1 MMRSTLPILSC
12 AIALALSG
20 QALAAGGASERAL
33 TLVGANPK
41 AVHATSADRFQAR
54 DVIVDADGSEHVRM
68 DRTYGGL
75 PVIGGDVVVHSR
87 GGLLTSATQ
96 TLRAPLRVA
105 LKPTLSADDAVVAAG
120 AQFGSNFT
128 GRPSATLSVYARGAT
143 PELVWDVRMTGF
155 EADGVERDMSYLV
168 SARDGRIVDRWSNI
182 DNFIPRHPR
191 TPPASPT
198 PCTGTAAVGTGKTLY
213 SGNVSLNTTSCAG
226 YELQDMS
233 RGKATTIDLLNAT
246 SGGASFKDADN
257 IWGNNTKADRAT
269 AGADAHYGVAKAFD
283 YFKLVHGRN
292 GIAGDGK
299 GAQARVHYGNSYVN
313 ASWSDTCFC
322 INFGDGNATYSP
334 LVSLDIAG
342 HELTHG
348 LTNKTAKLAKTG
360 EAGGLGESTSDIF
373 GSMVEFYAANANDP
387 GDFTIGEK
395 VVVAGGLGAL
405 RYMFKPSRD
414 AASADCWTSSLYLK
428 NSHYTSGVGNHFFY
442 LLSQGAVS
450 PAGYG
455 YTPAQL
461 VCAGPTTLVAIG
473 RQKAEKIWY
482 RALTVYMVSTTNYA
496 GARVATLNAAKDLYG
511 LNSTEYK
518 AVAAAWTAVA
528 VN

>member
-1 MMRSTLPILSC
+1 MTRTAFPVLAT

-20 QALAAGGASERAL
+20 QALAASGAGERAL
-33 TLVGANPK
+33 ALVGAHPE
-41 AVHATSADRFQAR
+41 AVHATRADRFVAR

-87 GGLLTSATQ
+87 GGRMTSASLSLGAPMRLA
-96 TLRAPLRVA
+96 LR
-105 LKPTLSADDAVVAAG
+105 PTLSAEDALVAAG
-120 AQFGSNFT
+120 VEFGSNFT
-128 GRPSATLSVYARGAT
+128 GRPTATLSVHARTAT
-143 PELVWDVRMTGF
+143 PELVWDVRMTGH

-182 DNFIPRHPR
+182 D
-191 TPPASPT
+191 TVAASPT
-198 PCTGTAAVGTGKTLY
+198 PCTGASVVGTGKTLY
-213 SGNVSLNTTSCAG
+213 SGNVNLRTTSCSG
-226 YELQDMS
+226 YELQDMV
-233 RGKATTIDLLNAT
+233 RGRTTTIDLMGAT
-246 SGGASFKDADN
+246 SGGVSFRDTDN
-257 IWGNNTKADRAT
+257 AWGNNTRSDRAT
-269 AGADAHYGVAKAFD
+269 VGADAHYGMARAFD
-283 YFKLVHGRN
+283 YFKNVHGRN
-292 GIAGDGK
+292 GVAGDGK
-299 GAQARVHYGNSYVN
+299 GAQARVHYGTSYVN

-334 LVSLDIAG
+334 LASLDIAG
-342 HELTHG
+342 HELAHG
-348 LTNKTAKLAKTG
+348 VTNRTARLARTG
-360 EAGGLGESTSDIF
+360 EAGGLNESTSDIF
-373 GSMVEFYAANANDP
+373 GSMVEFHAANASDP

-414 AASADCWTSSLYLK
+414 AASADCWTPTLYQK
-428 NSHYTSGVGNHFFY
+428 NSHYSSGVGNHFFY
-442 LLSQGAVS
+442 LLVKGAVS

-461 VCAGPTTLVAIG
+461 VCAGPTSLVAIS

-482 RALTVYMVSTTNYA
+482 RALTVYLTSSSNYA
-496 GARVATLNAAKDLYG
+496 AARAATLNAARDLYG